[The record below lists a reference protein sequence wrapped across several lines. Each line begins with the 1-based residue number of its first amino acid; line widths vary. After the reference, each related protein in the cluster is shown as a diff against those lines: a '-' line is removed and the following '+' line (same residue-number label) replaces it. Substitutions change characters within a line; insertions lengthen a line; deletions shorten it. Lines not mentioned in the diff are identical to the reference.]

1 MSPRGYEGNTTQREE
16 RATDHHRVGNNPDDP
31 GGLRLPA
38 RLAEPFIVDE
48 PRAARDVAAI
58 APMYRP
64 ATNVTAARAT
74 ASIPKATRRSVTSIH
89 PWCPA
94 AGGNPLPP
102 RYGPTASGNS
112 GLVSS
117 RPIRERK
124 APARVQ
130 VARCVGIS
138 PVGSSAQTMRRGSAV
153 PARQG
158 AWPDVTLLTIA
169 SALGRHIRATPTAPV
184 GARYGAARWLL
195 RSLVDPLFV
204 GSVDGHGGARRGV
217 DVNRVD
223 PQHPPDH
230 HRRTRERSKV
240 RRAETC

>member
-1 MSPRGYEGNTTQREE
+1 MTQEASDSQPDLQNRSSSMSQGQPETST
-16 RATDHHRVGNNPDDP
+16 
-31 GGLRLPA
+31 
-38 RLAEPFIVDE
+38 
-48 PRAARDVAAI
+48 AI

-64 ATNVTAARAT
+64 TTNVTAARAT

-124 APARVQ
+124 PPARVQ

-138 PVGSSAQTMRRGSAV
+138 PVGSSAQTMRRGSK
-153 PARQG
+153 PLCCQG
-158 AWPDVTLLTIA
+158 WR
-169 SALGRHIRATPTAPV
+169 S
-184 GARYGAARWLL
+184 GAMQHARWCGRSVLVGPGSGFAEEPAVRVQSRSRWL
-195 RSLVDPLFV
+195 RSRP
-204 GSVDGHGGARRGV
+204 SC
-217 DVNRVD
+217 
-223 PQHPPDH
+223 PPGLAG
-230 HRRTRERSKV
+230 HRRSRSTWSWRQTASLTRRLSARSASFFDFPSASLRSK
-240 RRAETC
+240 